1 MRLADIFCDNMV
13 LQRDQP
19 ICVYGIGAM
28 TAGYKKLS
36 LITSDGQILHTV
48 DDNAATIYVS
58 ENTCSMVKECTKS
71 SESKYNI
78 PQKTALLQERGCFSM
93 LFPSGASCHDFIL
106 TIH

>member
-28 TAGYKKLS
+28 TAGYKKFF
-36 LITSDGQILHTV
+36 LITSDGRILHTA

-58 ENTCSMVKECTKS
+58 E
-71 SESKYNI
+71 KYVFDG
-78 PQKTALLQERGCFSM
+78 ERM
-93 LFPSGASCHDFIL
+93 YEIVRE
-106 TIH
+106 